1 MEITAV
7 IVVVF
12 LIAVAAITF
21 FVLKKAVKMAI
32 RAAIVALILLIAI
45 AGGISFWMFSDKS
58 SGSATRPQSGGAANT
73 SNKSAR

>member
-1 MEITAV
+1 MEIAAV
-7 IVVVF
+7 VFVVF

-45 AGGISFWMFSDKS
+45 AGGISLWIFSEKS
-58 SGSATRPQSGGAANT
+58 SGTRPAANGST
-73 SNKSAR
+73 KSTR